1 MKKIKKKDIV
11 LYLVLLTFCIIVCAP
26 LLQMHIA
33 SDTYNLMDLGYFQY
47 PSQYFL
53 KDARIISTLF
63 TYLAGILNLDYQVFI
78 VGMEVLAVII
88 ASFSIYILY
97 KTIGEKLSE
106 NIYSMNLK
114 NSIILMAI
122 TIIIFNCMSL
132 EYFLY
137 AECAVMCLSV
147 LLSII
152 AAQIFIEEKNKHKYI
167 RTLLILTLATF
178 CYQGSINIFI
188 TLVTLLLIIDKS
200 KVNIKENIKQF
211 IIAGIIFVVSEIVNI
226 ICMYLINN
234 FMGSEQERV
243 AGNVIIRNILLFN
256 PLMKFIIE
264 NVFILNFNLW
274 PSKIIP
280 IFIGVSVILILCSK
294 KKIRGL
300 IEYIFLI
307 LVAVLASI
315 LPVFLM
321 KSPGIEPRMVMSA
334 GSIIGISIIYLS
346 YIFNDEKSKIMQDI
360 IFVITMIFFIFNT
373 INTIQIFS
381 AHIATNKI
389 DANMGITIKYKIEK
403 YENETGNNV
412 TKVAYHRDSM
422 HRDFPYGYK
431 KKLSS
436 FTQRAFDNYYCI
448 IEALNYYCN
457 RKFEKTTMDEKIYTD
472 NFFGK
477 NWDTYSDEQ
486 IVFEGDTMYI
496 CTY

>member
-1 MKKIKKKDIV
+1 M
-11 LYLVLLTFCIIVCAP
+11 
-26 LLQMHIA
+26 
-33 SDTYNLMDLGYFQY
+33 
-47 PSQYFL
+47 
-53 KDARIISTLF
+53 
-63 TYLAGILNLDYQVFI
+63 
-78 VGMEVLAVII
+78 
-88 ASFSIYILY
+88 
-97 KTIGEKLSE
+97 
-106 NIYSMNLK
+106 
-114 NSIILMAI
+114 
-122 TIIIFNCMSL
+122 
-132 EYFLY
+132 
-137 AECAVMCLSV
+137 
-147 LLSII
+147 
-152 AAQIFIEEKNKHKYI
+152 
-167 RTLLILTLATF
+167 ILTLATF

-274 PSKIIP
+274 PSMIIP